1 MWSGSYIANS
11 LVINMRK
18 FSNEKGQMIIG
29 EIKATELVERF
40 GSPLYVTD
48 EKAVRENFR
57 NIRDAFKPY
66 MPARVH
72 YACKANAA
80 LAILRI
86 LQQEGSY
93 IDAVSIGEVDA
104 CLRAG
109 FPPERILYT
118 GVNVSTKELQQLV
131 ARKVMINVDSLS
143 ELQRLADISTDVDIS
158 FRVNPQVGA
167 GHHTHVVTGAKST
180 KFGIPK
186 DQIIHAYD
194 LALELGFMPFGL
206 HAHIGA
212 GVQEVA
218 PFAEVTEVLVGLVNE
233 IEHRLSLKLEV
244 LDIGGGVGI
253 PYRPEDQAMD
263 LDAYARE
270 VTSRIK
276 GRCSAKTVAIE
287 PGRYIIADTTVLLTS
302 VVDVKDTGDKRFCG
316 VDAGFNTLIRPAFYG
331 SYHHVAVANKF
342 QSPGEFTYDV
352 VGPIC
357 ESGDFIAKDRLLP
370 KVEEGDVI
378 AVYDAGAYG
387 FTMSSQYN
395 MRGKPREVLVKDD
408 LASLI
413 REAETTDDLLRLE
426 RIPSRLMI

>member
-1 MWSGSYIANS
+1 
-11 LVINMRK
+11 MRE
-18 FSNEKGQMIIG
+18 FGNENGHMIIG
-29 EIKATELVERF
+29 KLRATELVEQF

-48 EKAVRENFR
+48 ERAVRENYR
-57 NIRDAFKPY
+57 SIRSAFKPY

-72 YACKANAA
+72 YACKANSA
-80 LAILRI
+80 LAILRV
-86 LQQEGSY
+86 LHQEGSF

-109 FPPERILYT
+109 FPAERILYT

-143 ELQRLADISTDVDIS
+143 ELERLASISTDVDIS

-167 GHHTHVVTGAKST
+167 GHHAHVVTGAKST
-180 KFGIPK
+180 KFGVPK
-186 DQIIHAYD
+186 DLIIRAYD
-194 LALELGFMPFGL
+194 RALDLGFVPFGL

-212 GVQEVA
+212 GVQDVA
-218 PFAEVTEVLVGLVNE
+218 PFAEVTEVLVGIANE
-233 IEHRLSLKLEV
+233 IEQRLGLKLEV

-253 PYRPEDQAMD
+253 PYKPEDRPMD

-270 VTSRIK
+270 VTCRIK
-276 GRCSAKTVAIE
+276 GRCSAGTVAVE
-287 PGRYIIADTTVLLTS
+287 PGRYIIADTTLLLTS
-302 VVDVKDTGDKRFCG
+302 VVDVKETGDKRFCG

-331 SYHHVAVANKF
+331 SYHHVVIANKF
-342 QSPGEFTYDV
+342 QRPAEFTYDV

-357 ESGDFIAKDRLLP
+357 ETGDFIAKDRLLP
-370 KVEEGDVI
+370 KVEEGDVV

-408 LASLI
+408 QASLI

>member
-1 MWSGSYIANS
+1 
-11 LVINMRK
+11 MRR
-18 FSNEKGQMIIG
+18 FSNENGNLIIG
-29 EIKATELVERF
+29 GLKAKDLVERF

-48 EKAVRENFR
+48 EMAVRENYR
-57 NIRDAFKPY
+57 HIRDAFRPY

-86 LQQEGSY
+86 LQQEGSH

-109 FPPERILYT
+109 FAPDKILYT
-118 GVNVSTKELQQLV
+118 GVNVSTRELEQLV
-131 ARKVMINVDSLS
+131 ARKVKINVDSLS
-143 ELQRLADISTDVDIS
+143 ELERLAAISTSVDIS

-180 KFGIPK
+180 KFGVPK
-186 DQIIHAYD
+186 DLIVRAYD
-194 LALELGFMPFGL
+194 RALELGFMPFGL

-212 GVQEVA
+212 GVQDVA
-218 PFAEVTEVLVGLVNE
+218 PFAEVTEVLVGIMNE
-233 IEHRLSLKLEV
+233 VEQRLGLKLEV

-253 PYRPEDQAMD
+253 PYRPEDRPMD
-263 LDAYARE
+263 VEAYARE

-287 PGRYIIADTTVLLTS
+287 PGRYIIADTTLLLTS
-302 VVDVKDTGDKRFCG
+302 VVEVKDTGDKRFCG

-342 QSPGEFTYDV
+342 QRPGEFTYDV

-357 ESGDFIAKDRLLP
+357 ESGDFIAKDRQLP
-370 KVEEGDVI
+370 RVDEGDVI

-387 FTMSSQYN
+387 FAMSSQYN
-395 MRGKPREVLVKDD
+395 MRGKPRVILVKDGA
-408 LASLI
+408 ASLI